1 MGIAKIKSVLM
12 VAAVFV
18 HAVAFA
24 FHAQLEID
32 DKGDCLLCASGGGLF
47 AKLVLIGL
55 KLVDDEGYSIC
66 RSIRCQIHYW
76 DKKLE
81 SRNLIDGKYIALDK
95 DSKKYADEIGEILNF
110 LLKEFIKEFI
120 KSEYD
125 GYTVESFI
133 DSYRKGDFGGDLNA
147 YFPKYVRER
156 LEETGWKD
164 ECDIGDNIRIE
175 VKAVGDLRDEL
186 DSLISSGE

>member
-24 FHAQLEID
+24 FHAQRQKND
-32 DKGDCLLCASGGGLF
+32 RGDYWLCASGGGLS
-47 AKLVLIGL
+47 AEPVLIGL
-55 KLVDDEGYSIC
+55 NLTGGGEY
-66 RSIRCQIHYW
+66 SIRCQIHYW

-95 DSKKYADEIGEILNF
+95 DSKIHADAIGEILN
-110 LLKEFIKEFI
+110 LLLEEFIE
-120 KSEYD
+120 SECD
-125 GYTVESFI
+125 GCTVKAFI
-133 DSYRKGDFGGDLNA
+133 DSYRKGDFGGDLNK

-156 LEETGWKD
+156 IEEIGWKD
-164 ECDIGDNIRIE
+164 KCDIGGDIAIE
-175 VKAVGDLRDEL
+175 VASEGDLRDEL
-186 DSLISSGE
+186 DSLILSGE

>member
-24 FHAQLEID
+24 FHAQMQRNYR
-32 DKGDCLLCASGGGLF
+32 GDHWLCASGGGLS
-47 AKLVLIGL
+47 AESVLIGL

-66 RSIRCQIHYW
+66 RSISCQIHYW

-81 SRNLIDGKYIALDK
+81 SRNLFDGKYIALDK
-95 DSKKYADEIGEILNF
+95 DSIKHADAIGEILN
-110 LLKEFIKEFI
+110 LLLEEFIE
-120 KSEYD
+120 SEYD
-125 GYTVESFI
+125 GYTVKAFI
-133 DSYRKGDFGGDLNA
+133 DFYREGGFWRYLRA
-147 YFPKYVRER
+147 KFPKYLRER

-164 ECDIGDNIRIE
+164 ECDIGDNIVIE
-175 VKAVGDLRDEL
+175 VEAVGVLRDEL
-186 DSLISSGE
+186 DSLILSGE